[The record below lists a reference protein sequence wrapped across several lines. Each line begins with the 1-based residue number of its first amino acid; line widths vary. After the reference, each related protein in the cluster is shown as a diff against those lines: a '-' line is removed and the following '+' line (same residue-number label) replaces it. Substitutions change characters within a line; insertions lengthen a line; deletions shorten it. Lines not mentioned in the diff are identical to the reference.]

1 MDDANPLQHEEIIEE
16 LTEKSKNIGQLELE
30 ALDVPPW
37 VLCSHEAAST

>member
-30 ALDVPPW
+30 ALVVPPW
-37 VLCSHEAAST
+37 VLFSPKVALA